1 LTTLLKKASDLSG
14 AFFIILELN
23 SCEQNMK
30 HAYKKWLL
38 LAVFC
43 ILIFTTGAFFGRQV
57 QPEKITIPMV
67 QGAQKLLG
75 LSFTPAQID
84 TALAE
89 LTDLRNGYT
98 RLREVKLDNSIPPA
112 LQFNPIPVGFQFTK
126 NQQKFRV
133 SSINKVNVPAN
144 KEDLAFYTVRE
155 LADLLKNKKITSLE
169 LTQFFLERLK
179 RYNTQLHCVTSF
191 TEEVALQQSRQ
202 ADAEIKAGKY
212 KGLLHGIPFGVK
224 DLLSTKGYKTTWGSV
239 LYKDQM
245 IDEDATVV
253 TKLREAGAV
262 LVAKMTLGELAMGD
276 VWYGG
281 KTRTPWDVTRGSS
294 GSSAGSASAVAAG
307 LLPFAI
313 GTETLGSIVS
323 PSNACGTTGLRPT
336 YGRVSRH
343 GAMAL
348 SWSMDKIG
356 PIARTVEDCAIVFN
370 AIYGPDGK
378 DQTVYEAPFNYDAK
392 QDLKKL
398 RIGYLK
404 TDFERNYSTKAQ
416 DQATLEALRKAG
428 HELIPI
434 ELPKIP
440 VNDLVMTISV
450 EGATAFDEITR
461 NNKVA
466 DMVNQDKNAW
476 PNTFRSARFIPAV
489 EYLQAQRVRYQLIQE
504 MHKMMEK
511 VDVYV
516 SPSFA
521 SSNLVVTNLTGHPC
535 VVIPNGFNARNLPT
549 TITFIGKLFGE
560 AELLAFV
567 KSYQDQTDFHKK
579 HPAAFLK

>member
-1 LTTLLKKASDLSG
+1 MKKISLFAIL
-14 AFFIILELN
+14 AII
-23 SCEQNMK
+23 
-30 HAYKKWLL
+30 
-38 LAVFC
+38 F
-43 ILIFTTGAFFGRQV
+43 FTTGAFFGRQV
-57 QPEKITIPMV
+57 QMEKITIPMV

-98 RLREVKLDNSIPPA
+98 RLREVKLENSVLPA
-112 LQFNPIPVGFQFTK
+112 LQFNPIPVGFQFAK
-126 NQQKFRV
+126 GREKFKA
-133 SSINKVNVPAN
+133 SSISKMSLPTNR
-144 KEDLAFYTVRE
+144 EELAFYSVRE
-155 LADLLKNKKITSLE
+155 LAELLKNKKITSLE
-169 LTQFFLERLK
+169 LTQFFLDRLK
-179 RYNTQLHCVTSF
+179 RYNTQLHCVTTF
-191 TEEVALQQSRQ
+191 TEELALQQAKQ
-202 ADAEIKAGKY
+202 ADDEIKAGKY

-239 LYKDQM
+239 PFKDQV

-253 TKLREAGAV
+253 IKLREAGAV

-281 KTRTPWDVTRGSS
+281 KTRTPWDLTRGSS

-378 DQTVYEAPFNYDAK
+378 DQTVYDAPFNYNAK

-404 TDFERNYSTKAQ
+404 TDFDRNYPTKAQ

-428 HELIPI
+428 HELIPMD
-434 ELPKIP
+434 LPKIP

-489 EYLQAQRVRYQLIQE
+489 EYLQAQRVRNQLIQE

>member
-1 LTTLLKKASDLSG
+1 MLKKSLLYSTLG
-14 AFFIILELN
+14 
-23 SCEQNMK
+23 
-30 HAYKKWLL
+30 LL
-38 LAVFC
+38 L
-43 ILIFTTGAFFGRQV
+43 FTTGALFGRQV
-57 QPEKITIPMV
+57 QMEKITIPMV
-67 QGAQKLLG
+67 QNAQKLLG
-75 LSFTPAQID
+75 LSFTEAQID

-89 LTDLRNGYT
+89 LTDLRNGYV
-98 RLREVKLDNSIPPA
+98 RLRQVKLENSVPPA
-112 LQFNPIPVGFQFTK
+112 LQFNPIPVGFQFAK
-126 NQQKFRV
+126 EREKFKASSVGKV
-133 SSINKVNVPAN
+133 SVPAN
-144 KEDLAFYTVRE
+144 KEELAFYSVRE

-169 LTQFFLERLK
+169 LTQFFLDRLK
-179 RYNTQLHCVTSF
+179 RYNPQLHCVTSF
-191 TEEVALQQSRQ
+191 TEELALQQARQ
-202 ADAEIKAGKY
+202 ADSEIKAGKY

-239 LYKDQM
+239 PYKDQVLE
-245 IDEDATVV
+245 EDATVV
-253 TKLREAGAV
+253 TRLREAGAV

-281 KTRTPWDVTRGSS
+281 KTRTPWDVNRGSS

-323 PSNACGTTGLRPT
+323 PSNACGTTGLRPS

-378 DQTVYEAPFNYDAK
+378 DQTVYDAPFNYNAK

-404 TDFERNYSTKAQ
+404 SDFERNYPTKAQ
-416 DQATLEALRKAG
+416 DQATLEALIKAG
-428 HELIPI
+428 YELIPI
-434 ELPKIP
+434 ELPKTP

-450 EGATAFDEITR
+450 EGAAAFDEITR

-466 DMVNQDKNAW
+466 EMVNQDKNAW

-489 EYLQAQRVRYQLIQE
+489 EYVQAQRVRYQLIQE
-504 MHKMMEK
+504 MHKMMEQ

-535 VVIPNGFNARNLPT
+535 VVVPNGFNSRNLPT

-560 AELLAFV
+560 ADLLAFA
-567 KSYQDQTDFHKK
+567 KAYQDQTDFHKK

>member
-1 LTTLLKKASDLSG
+1 MFKKVSLYS
-14 AFFIILELN
+14 F
-23 SCEQNMK
+23 
-30 HAYKKWLL
+30 
-38 LAVFC
+38 LAL
-43 ILIFTTGAFFGRQV
+43 LIFTTGAFFGKQV
-57 QPEKITIPMV
+57 QMEKITVPMV

-98 RLREVKLDNSIPPA
+98 RLREVKVENSVPPA
-112 LQFNPIPVGFQFTK
+112 LQFNPIPIGFQFGREK
-126 NQQKFRV
+126 EKFKV
-133 SSINKVNVPAN
+133 SSIEKVSLPAN
-144 KEDLAFYTVRE
+144 REDLAFYSVRE
-155 LADLLKNKKITSLE
+155 LADLLRNKKITSLE

-191 TEEVALQQSRQ
+191 TEDLALQQARQ

-239 LYKDQM
+239 PYKDQVLE
-245 IDEDATVV
+245 EDATVV

-378 DQTVYEAPFNYDAK
+378 DQTVYGAPFNYNAK

-404 TDFERNYSTKAQ
+404 SDFERNYPTKAQ

-504 MHKMMEK
+504 MHKMMEQ

-535 VVIPNGFNARNLPT
+535 VVVPNGFNARNLPT

-560 AELLAFV
+560 ADLLAFA
-567 KSYQDQTDFHKK
+567 KAYQDGTDFHKK

>member
-1 LTTLLKKASDLSG
+1 MAKRAHREISMIRNLNRILTLSAFGGVLFVSG
-14 AFFIILELN
+14 AFFGK
-23 SCEQNMK
+23 QAQM
-30 HAYKKWLL
+30 
-38 LAVFC
+38 
-43 ILIFTTGAFFGRQV
+43 
-57 QPEKITIPMV
+57 EKITVPMV
-67 QGAQKLLG
+67 QSAQQLLG
-75 LSFTPAQID
+75 LNFKPAQLD

-89 LTDLRNGYT
+89 LTDLRKSYG
-98 RLREVKLDNSIPPA
+98 RLREAKLDNSVPPA
-112 LQFNPIPVGFQFTK
+112 LIFNPLPVGFRFEK
-126 NQQKFRV
+126 ESKAFKASDAGKVSLPGNQ
-133 SSINKVNVPAN
+133 
-144 KEDLAFYTVRE
+144 EDLAFYTVRE
-155 LADLLKNKKITSLE
+155 LAELVRTKKISSVE
-169 LTQFFLERLK
+169 LTRFFLARLK
-179 RYNTQLHCVTSF
+179 KYDTKLHCVTSL
-191 TEEVALQQSRQ
+191 TEELALQQAQQ
-202 ADAEIKAGKY
+202 ADAEIKAGNY
-212 KGLLHGIPFGVK
+212 KGLLHGIPYGVK
-224 DLLSTKGYKTTWGSV
+224 DLLNTKGYKTTWGSV
-239 LYKDQM
+239 PYKDQV

-253 TKLREAGAV
+253 QRLHEAGAV
-262 LVAKMTLGELAMGD
+262 LVAKTTLGELAMGD

-281 KTRTPWDVTRGSS
+281 KTRTPWDLNRGSS

-323 PSNACGTTGLRPT
+323 PSTACGTTGLRPT

-356 PIARTVEDCAIVFN
+356 PIARSVEDCAIVFN

-378 DQTVYEAPFNYDAK
+378 DQSVYEAPFNYSPSINV
-392 QDLKKL
+392 KKL

-404 TDFERNYSTKAQ
+404 SDFDKDYPFKAQ

-428 HELIPI
+428 HELIPMD
-434 ELPKIP
+434 LPKLP

-450 EGATAFDEITR
+450 EGAAAFEQITL
-461 NNKVA
+461 NGKV
-466 DMVNQDKNAW
+466 DQMVNQDRNAW

-489 EYLQAQRVRYQLIQE
+489 EYLQAQRVRYQLVQE
-504 MHKMMEK
+504 MDKLMQK

-535 VVIPNGFNARNLPT
+535 VVIPNGFTNQNRPT

-567 KSYQDQTDFHKK
+567 KEYQDKTDFHKK
-579 HPAAFLK
+579 HPSIAV